1 MDKTYGAIRPSLH
14 SVIGAAKVAPMIQ
27 TTSTVLVAFEVVG
40 EGNTEVEAVMSTVL
54 LALEAA
60 KAGSRNV
67 LACEVKDAFLKAA

>member
-40 EGNTEVEAVMSTVL
+40 EGNTEVEA
-54 LALEAA
+54 A